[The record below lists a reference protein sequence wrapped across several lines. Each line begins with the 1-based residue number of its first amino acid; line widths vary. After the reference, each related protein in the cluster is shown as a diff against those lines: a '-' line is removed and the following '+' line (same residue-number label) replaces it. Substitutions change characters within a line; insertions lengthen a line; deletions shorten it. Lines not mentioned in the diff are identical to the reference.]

1 MIIQCP
7 GCRKK
12 YRYDVA
18 RFEGKT
24 RKKIKCPGCA
34 HVFEIQN
41 PETKKSVDTTTA
53 VRASEVMDAVRDKVV
68 DEFLQRKRISLA
80 FLNGPLSGQVY
91 KITKSPVTIGRVGAD
106 IELDDP
112 ECSRKHAEIVIT
124 SDGVMLF
131 DLDSTNGTFMDG
143 LRIKETKLKNQDEFT
158 IGASVFMLI
167 VRDEDSE
174 VQ

>member
-12 YRYDVA
+12 YRYEVE
-18 RFEGKT
+18 RFEGRK

-41 PETKKSVDTTTA
+41 PDVKKTMDTTTA
-53 VRASEVMDAVRDKVV
+53 VRASDVMDVVRDKAV

-80 FLNGPLSGQVY
+80 FLNGPLSGQVF
-91 KITKSPVTIGRVGAD
+91 KITKSPVTIGRTGTD

-124 SDGVMLF
+124 SDGVVLF
-131 DLDSTNGTFMDG
+131 DLESTNGTFMDG
-143 LRIKETKLKNQDEFT
+143 LRIKESRLKNQDEFT
-158 IGASVFMLI
+158 IGSSVFMLI
-167 VRDEDSE
+167 VRDEESE